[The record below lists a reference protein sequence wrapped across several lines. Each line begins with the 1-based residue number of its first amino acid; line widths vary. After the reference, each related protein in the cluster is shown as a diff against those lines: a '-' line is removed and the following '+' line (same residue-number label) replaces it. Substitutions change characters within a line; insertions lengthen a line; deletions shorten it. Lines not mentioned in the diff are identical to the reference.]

1 MRCVSSQPVNVQGVT
16 YICIH
21 GSDVVKCCAYALVPY
36 IQLISECMDI
46 QNETCISV
54 CMDRLSNICCEF
66 LDGPVLH
73 RSLYLNVW
81 IYKMRRV
88 YLHVWIACQMFT
100 VNFSMVLFCTDR

>member
-1 MRCVSSQPVNVQGVT
+1 MFYLVCLQKSFVYSHIPRESR
-16 YICIH
+16 IC
-21 GSDVVKCCAYALVPY
+21 
-36 IQLISECMDI
+36 ECMDI

-88 YLHVWIACQMFT
+88 YLYVWIGCQIFA
-100 VNFSMVLFCTDR
+100 VNFSMVLFFTDRYI